1 MTHLRITW
9 FPHGEFL
16 FSSLFPPSILT
27 PPHHSRTLSSWSR
40 LSKHAREEEG
50 VQIKRV
56 KMTDE
61 EIEEQPVSKRRKVM
75 YRMALGTKEAI
86 KAWKD
91 SL

>member
-1 MTHLRITW
+1 
-9 FPHGEFL
+9 
-16 FSSLFPPSILT
+16 
-27 PPHHSRTLSSWSR
+27 
-40 LSKHAREEEG
+40 
-50 VQIKRV
+50 
-56 KMTDE
+56 MTDE